1 MRTSSP
7 SHADVVGAARPPL
20 ATVVCSLPALL
31 VRALDADRAGPEVD
45 ALVAA
50 GWRTGQLRARI
61 GAAPSLGSPDR
72 DAEQVLALL
81 RALRD
86 EVPPDVAHARE
97 LEQRRRDRED
107 EAARAPRPASP
118 EVRRRSVERI
128 RGELGLAPSR
138 RAAAEPR
145 TRPACSLCDGEGSFF
160 VSRDVHLCPRCV
172 AVLATGEA
180 RLSRTG

>member
-1 MRTSSP
+1 MRTASP
-7 SHADVVGAARPPL
+7 SLADVVGA
-20 ATVVCSLPALL
+20 LPVLL
-31 VRALDADRAGPEVD
+31 VRALDADQAGREVD

-72 DAEQVLALL
+72 DADQVLALL
-81 RALRD
+81 RTLRD

-97 LEQRRRDRED
+97 VEQRRRDREQD
-107 EAARAPRPASP
+107 QAQAPQPASP

-128 RGELGLAPSR
+128 RSELGLVPSR
-138 RAAAEPR
+138 RAPAEPR

-180 RLSRTG
+180 RLAPARRTG

>member
-1 MRTSSP
+1 MRAGSLHLP
-7 SHADVVGAARPPL
+7 DVVR
-20 ATVVCSLPALL
+20 SLPASL
-31 VRALDADRAGPEVD
+31 VRALDADAAGREAD

-61 GAAPSLGSPDR
+61 GAEPSQGSPDR
-72 DAEQVLALL
+72 DADQVLVVL

-86 EVPPDVAHARE
+86 ETPPDVAHARE
-97 LEQRRRDRED
+97 LEQRRRARED
-107 EAARAPRPASP
+107 ERARAPRPASP
-118 EVRRRSVERI
+118 EARQRSVQRI
-128 RGELGLAPSR
+128 RDELGLAASR
-138 RAAAEPR
+138 QRPAEPR

-180 RLSRTG
+180 RLAVTRLTG

>member
-1 MRTSSP
+1 MRTASP
-7 SHADVVGAARPPL
+7 SLADVVG
-20 ATVVCSLPALL
+20 SLPALL
-31 VRALDADRAGPEVD
+31 VRALDLEQAGREVD
-45 ALVAA
+45 ALVTA
-50 GWRTGQLRARI
+50 GWRTGQLQARI

-72 DAEQVLALL
+72 DADQVLALL

-107 EAARAPRPASP
+107 ELARAPQPASP

-128 RGELGLAPSR
+128 RSELGLAPSR
-138 RAAAEPR
+138 RPSTEPR
-145 TRPACSLCDGEGSFF
+145 TRPACCLCDGEGSFF

-180 RLSRTG
+180 RLVRTG

>member
-1 MRTSSP
+1 MRTASP
-7 SHADVVGAARPPL
+7 SLADVVVG
-20 ATVVCSLPALL
+20 LPVML
-31 VRALDADRAGPEVD
+31 VRALDADQVGREVD

-72 DAEQVLALL
+72 DADQVLALL

-97 LEQRRRDRED
+97 VEQRRRDREQD
-107 EAARAPRPASP
+107 QARAPQAASP

-128 RGELGLAPSR
+128 RRELGLVPSR
-138 RAAAEPR
+138 RRPAEPR

-180 RLSRTG
+180 RLAPARRTG